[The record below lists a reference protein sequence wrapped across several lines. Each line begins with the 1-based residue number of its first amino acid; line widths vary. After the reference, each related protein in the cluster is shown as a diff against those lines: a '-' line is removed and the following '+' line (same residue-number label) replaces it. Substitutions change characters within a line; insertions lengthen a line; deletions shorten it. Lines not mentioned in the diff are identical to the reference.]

1 MSGGIDLVRAYML
14 AGKSFWA
21 AHFLTYGHV
30 WPLEAERQM
39 IAALLDDAGLTEGFE
54 ERVYTPA
61 EPAPIARPAA
71 TAETEGNHGGATLAE
86 VAQEL
91 RLSRER
97 VRHIERRAL
106 RKLRVAL
113 ERETFAR
120 PLQRPECTGKAAYI

>member
-1 MSGGIDLVRAYML
+1 
-14 AGKSFWA
+14 
-21 AHFLTYGHV
+21 
-30 WPLEAERQM
+30 M
-39 IAALLDDAGLTEGFE
+39 IVADDAGLTESFE

-61 EPAPIARPAA
+61 EPAPIARLAA
-71 TAETEGNHGGATLAE
+71 AAETEGNHGGATLAE
-86 VAQEL
+86 VAREL

-97 VRHIERRAL
+97 VRHIELCAL